1 MHINN
6 VEQPKTPDQT
16 TTTPDDQILN
26 DAAKLLNNRTSRLAS
41 DFLKAVQEANLE
53 QHFNPQYGI
62 AFSRDTFRVIANQ
75 AFSRLET
82 LLLETRDHGISL
94 NEASRQH
101 VKSVLSQGLELNP
114 KSHLGWYLTSDFLKK
129 DEHIVINGVGH
140 NGKSALR
147 AAKNSATDVATRTL
161 LGLMEEIDDELEA
174 QTVTENAPH

>member
-1 MHINN
+1 MHISN
-6 VEQPKTPDQT
+6 VAQPATPVQT
-16 TTTPDDQILN
+16 STNSDNQNLN
-26 DAAKLLNNRTSRLAS
+26 DPAKLLNNRATRLAS

-75 AFSRLET
+75 AFSGLET
-82 LLLETRDHGISL
+82 LLLEARGHGINL

-114 KSHLGWYLTSDFLKK
+114 KSHLGWYLTSDFLNK

-140 NGKSALR
+140 DGKSALR

-161 LGLMEEIDDELEA
+161 LGLMEDIDDELEA
-174 QTVTENAPH
+174 LPVTQNAPH